1 MQGPQGLNQ
10 QFIDRNSAKKK
21 RQTAGTEKAEGVKQL
36 MTLQFYGVIFN
47 MAGFAVF
54 TWRLKATPK

>member
-21 RQTAGTEKAEGVKQL
+21 RQTAGTEKAEGVKHL
-36 MTLQFYGVIFN
+36 MTVQFMVWYLICQDCRFY
-47 MAGFAVF
+47 
-54 TWRLKATPK
+54 TKAPLLN